1 MAVKTRL
8 ANKSR
13 TIREGDVFSVPEATE
28 LLGLKDHSLKREIR
42 LKRLRASKRG
52 GRYYLLG
59 AWVLQWLRDGE
70 INRQASMIGYLNDF
84 RVMTICSLL
93 VLPLLFFMRRQVLAR

>member
-1 MAVKTRL
+1 VALKSKTLTRSI
-8 ANKSR
+8 SR
-13 TIREGDVFSVPEATE
+13 TIRENDVFSVAEATE
-28 LLGLKDHSLKREIR
+28 LLGLKEHSLKREIR

-70 INRQASMIGYLNDF
+70 INRQAGVEL
-84 RVMTICSLL
+84 
-93 VLPLLFFMRRQVLAR
+93 QAG